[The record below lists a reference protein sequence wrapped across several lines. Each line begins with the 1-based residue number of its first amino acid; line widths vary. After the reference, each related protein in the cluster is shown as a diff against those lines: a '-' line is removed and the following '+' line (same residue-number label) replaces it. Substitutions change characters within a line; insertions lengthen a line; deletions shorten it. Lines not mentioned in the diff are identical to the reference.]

1 MHKISI
7 IKRSDNLNY
16 CFADYRISIE
26 EEQKLKALNVSV
38 IKVPKCEK
46 LYDAINGHP
55 DIQINI
61 LDSNTII
68 VQREI
73 PLVFLKQLDLLGI
86 KYILSSKILTKN
98 YPEDI
103 ILNAVNLKNHF
114 IHNLKYTDEALK
126 FSIHGKTTIQVS
138 QGYTKCSCA
147 IVNEKA
153 LITSDIKI
161 HDELTKSGFDVLL
174 IPPGDILLPGLDYGF
189 IGGTCGLTSNNELIF
204 YGNLKNYKYGDIII
218 DFLKKYNV
226 TPIFLN
232 EGPLVD
238 RGSLLFLSV

>member
-1 MHKISI
+1 M
-7 IKRSDNLNY
+7 
-16 CFADYRISIE
+16 E
-26 EEQKLKALNVSV
+26 EEQKLKALSISV

-46 LYDAINGHP
+46 IYDAINGHP

-68 VQREI
+68 VQRDV
-73 PLVFLKQLDLLGI
+73 PLAFLKQLDLLGI
-86 KYILSSKILTKN
+86 KYMLSSKSLTKN

-114 IHNLKYTDEALK
+114 IHNLKYTDETLK
-126 FSIHGKTTIQVS
+126 CTIKNKINIQVS

-147 IVNEKA
+147 IVSDNA
-153 LITSDIKI
+153 LITSDVKI
-161 HDELTKSGFDVLL
+161 HNELTNNGFDVLL
-174 IPPGDILLPGLDYGF
+174 IPPGDILLPGLNYGF

-204 YGNLKNYKYGDIII
+204 YGNLKNYKYGDMIIE
-218 DFLKKYNV
+218 FLKKYNV

-238 RGSLLFLSV
+238 RGSLLFLSI